1 MITLPLLARDK
12 LREVLNNV
20 LFHRRDRFDTAIRGW
35 GMADEWT
42 AKCMTRVIRKRLRLL
57 AEMGMAQ
64 EDAALRARMLM
75 GSLDTVTRYQFSLYL
90 INKISITS
98 IWT

>member
-35 GMADEWT
+35 GMA
-42 AKCMTRVIRKRLRLL
+42 
-57 AEMGMAQ
+57 Q

-75 GSLDTVTRYQFSLYL
+75 GSLDTVSRYQFSLYL